1 MPRASGSGKRQSGG
15 GHRDTRQEN
24 GNLASGKRSS
34 GRKSQTGVAASA
46 RTDDALAGSASS
58 STHNGHANGCPHA
71 VLPATANGK
80 PALDASS
87 SLAADDKAAADA
99 ARRVSLGAES
109 ESSSDLSHSGLACS
123 QPAPN
128 GTANGHLNGTALDA
142 SHRQIDVNFLKNSEV
157 HRDSGILDMASTV
170 LKTLPMQDTLAILI
184 ILMHVPSIS
193 LSVIY
198 GIFTC
203 LTFVPPVTTS
213 SGMNLNLAEIF
224 DGNSTTPSLVTV
236 ACMDFFFLLI
246 WLFLWAPIQDAVL
259 DLAKPVIAIT
269 LGGATRNDPSF
280 RGIRTGFTWV
290 FMYHIIRGT
299 QSQWGHLVPNMPDAW
314 RRVLSEDTPIGYYS
328 KLYNKKSPYAW
339 VRSGLAIHILTQ
351 SIVRY
356 IREWY
361 LRREKGA
368 AATPQITLDSE
379 SAKLHATQTSPADGT
394 NDPSANPND
403 ADGAASSS
411 VALLPA
417 PLPPP
422 PPLSAA
428 KKRRKQSA
436 QVRLKQPLWAAL
448 ASTKIVVVKEYELS
462 HAPSESAG
470 ANATDIHNLGNAP
483 FDRHP
488 RQIWISY
495 IGSDE
500 VCFNTSYFAHAE
512 FDPITP
518 PLEATTDVAPARP
531 AGIDTSKPFYV
542 KVNNAFWQPTRMQA
556 LPEPEDGST
565 EASRWTGDIY
575 GLRPASKYVCE
586 FVDSRTDK
594 VIFTANIRTIK
605 EVLRLKDGSAP
616 IIAEPVPQSLHPD
629 SPVTTLK
636 TSIEAALEKLAE
648 EKNRLKNFRKD
659 WKIRINALKKE
670 NELTDNQLATAGNSD
685 EKHRQKVRQ
694 HETQRTQAE
703 RETEQLA
710 DKVKRYDSSPELAE
724 QKKKVER
731 TFSAEKRIFDAAQ
744 KEFLK
749 HRAELESEVK
759 AKDVERSNLNTR
771 RNKIATRIAKVDNE
785 LVNLTDANSRGLNEA
800 ERRKQERAAHMEN
813 MALIQNN
820 YAERIAKVCEANN
833 TRAEHVVNLQTQVEG
848 IQHAMAASSS
858 MLMEN
863 LDAGGMVPFPAPQS
877 TPWNNPSAAQAAFV
891 ASYWP
896 ATTGDMPPSLSGT
909 ALPATTLGWQQA
921 PLVPTANDYIG
932 GGQGRLRSS
941 SMLSDV
947 SGFTGSSDGS
957 PEDSPFAQYQQPIG
971 GKASLG
977 SRGVRGNGSSGSSG
991 SGDGSPI

>member
-15 GHRDTRQEN
+15 GHRDSN
-24 GNLASGKRSS
+24 GALASKKGS
-34 GRKSQTGVAASA
+34 GRKSQGGNAATSASAKTVDAAVAASA
-46 RTDDALAGSASS
+46 AAASS
-58 STHNGHANGCPHA
+58 LPNGHANGNGHA
-71 VLPATANGK
+71 ATPPNGK
-80 PALDASS
+80 PAVDASIS
-87 SLAADDKAAADA
+87 SLVADDKAVADA
-99 ARRVSLGAES
+99 ARRGSLGAES
-109 ESSSDLSHSGLACS
+109 ESSSDLFHNAATHAS
-123 QPAPN
+123 N
-128 GTANGHLNGTALDA
+128 GTANGTANGNANGNGTPIDG

-157 HRDSGILDMASTV
+157 HRDSGVLEMASTI
-170 LKTLPMQDTLAILI
+170 LRALPMQDTLAILI
-184 ILMHVPSIS
+184 ILMHIPS
-193 LSVIY
+193 LSLSIIY
-198 GIFTC
+198 AIFTC

-314 RRVLSEDTPIGYYS
+314 KKALSEDTPIGYYS

-368 AATPQITLDSE
+368 SNPPNSTDPE
-379 SAKLHATQTSPADGT
+379 SAKQQAGQLPA
-394 NDPSANPND
+394 
-403 ADGAASSS
+403 ADGAQDAGTKTKDTDTAIST
-411 VALLPA
+411 PT
-417 PLPPP
+417 LPPAAP
-422 PPLSAA
+422 QPQLSTA
-428 KKRRKQSA
+428 KKKRKQSA

-495 IGSDE
+495 IGYDE

-512 FDPITP
+512 FEPVVPPADPDA
-518 PLEATTDVAPARP
+518 EAPARP

-556 LPEPEDGST
+556 VKELDDDTS

-605 EVLRLKDGSAP
+605 EAQRFKDGLAAP
-616 IIAEPVPQSLHPD
+616 VIVEPPQPLRPD
-629 SPVTTLK
+629 SPTTTLK
-636 TSIEAALEKLAE
+636 TSIEAALDRLAD
-648 EKNRLKNFRKD
+648 EKNRLKTFRKD
-659 WKIRINALKKE
+659 WKLRINSLRKE

-685 EKHRQKVRQ
+685 DKHRQKVRQ
-694 HETQRTQAE
+694 QETQRTQAE
-703 RETEQLA
+703 REAEELA
-710 DKVKRYDSSPELAE
+710 DKVKRHDSAPELAD
-724 QKKKVER
+724 KKKKIER
-731 TFSAEKRIFDAAQ
+731 TFSAEKRTFDAAQ
-744 KEFLK
+744 KEFVK
-749 HRAELESEVK
+749 HRADLEEEVK
-759 AKDVERSNLNTR
+759 AKEVERSNLNTR

-800 ERRKQERAAHMEN
+800 ERRKQERTSRLENIAAIES
-813 MALIQNN
+813 N
-820 YAERIAKVCEANN
+820 YTERIADVCEANN
-833 TRAEHVVNLQTQVEG
+833 VRAEHVVNLQTQLEG
-848 IQHAMAASSS
+848 ISH
-858 MLMEN
+858 
-863 LDAGGMVPFPAPQS
+863 GMVGNGMMEGLDPGLVSFPQAAA
-877 TPWNNPSAAQAAFV
+877 WNNPSAAQAGFPGGL
-891 ASYWP
+891 WP
-896 ATTGDMPPSLSGT
+896 MTSGEMQPSLAGT
-909 ALPATTLGWQQA
+909 AMAPTTMGWQGQLLA
-921 PLVPTANDYIG
+921 TANDFNAK
-932 GGQGRLRSS
+932 GRMRSS
-941 SMLSDV
+941 SMLSGL
-947 SGFTGSSDGS
+947 SGFTGSSEGS
-957 PEDSPFAQYQQPIG
+957 PKDSPFFQYQQPAHGKG
-971 GKASLG
+971 GRGHNKMNAS
-977 SRGVRGNGSSGSSG
+977 GSSGSSG
-991 SGDGSPI
+991 SGEESSPI

>member
-15 GHRDTRQEN
+15 GHRDSKQDN
-24 GNLASGKRSS
+24 GALASGKRGS
-34 GRKSQTGVAASA
+34 GRKSQSGNV
-46 RTDDALAGSASS
+46 AGSKTLDNGSVVSTSS
-58 STHNGHANGCPHA
+58 SLNGHANGN
-71 VLPATANGK
+71 ATADAAGK
-80 PALDASS
+80 CPVDASIS
-87 SLAADDKAAADA
+87 TLVADDKAAADA

-109 ESSSDLSHSGLACS
+109 ESSSDLFHNA
-123 QPAPN
+123 ATHVPN
-128 GTANGHLNGTALDA
+128 GNANGTPVDG
-142 SHRQIDVNFLKNSEV
+142 SYRQIDVNSLKNSEV
-157 HRDSGILDMASTV
+157 HRDSGILEMASTV
-170 LKTLPMQDTLAILI
+170 LRALPMQDTLAILI
-184 ILMHVPSIS
+184 ILMHVPSLS

-198 GIFTC
+198 GIFAC

-299 QSQWGHLVPNMPDAW
+299 QSQWGHLVPNMPEAW
-314 RRVLSEDTPIGYYS
+314 RKVLSEDTPIGYYS
-328 KLYNKKSPYAW
+328 KLYDKSSPYAW
-339 VRSGLAIHILTQ
+339 LRSGLAIHILTQ

-361 LRREKGA
+361 LRREKGGSNA
-368 AATPQITLDSE
+368 SSTTDSE
-379 SAKLHATQTSPADGT
+379 SAKQHNGQLAPPDAA
-394 NDPSANPND
+394 NDVGANSNETETAISTPT
-403 ADGAASSS
+403 
-411 VALLPA
+411 
-417 PLPPP
+417 LPPP
-422 PPLSAA
+422 PPTPQLSTA

-483 FDRHP
+483 FDRQP

-512 FDPITP
+512 FDPLPPSSEPTP
-518 PLEATTDVAPARP
+518 DAPSRP
-531 AGIDTSKPFYV
+531 AGIDTTKPFYV
-542 KVNNAFWQPTRMQA
+542 KVNNAFWQPTRMHAVQ
-556 LPEPEDGST
+556 EPDDEPS

-594 VIFTANIRTIK
+594 VIFTANIRTVK
-605 EVLRLKDGSAP
+605 EALRSKDGSAP
-616 IIAEPVPQSLHPD
+616 MVSEGPQSLRPD

-636 TSIEAALEKLAE
+636 TSIEAALEKLSE

-659 WKIRINALKKE
+659 WKIRINSLKRE
-670 NELTDNQLATAGNSD
+670 NEATDNQLATAGNSD
-685 EKHRQKVRQ
+685 EKHRQKIRQ
-694 HETQRTQAE
+694 QETQRTQAE

-710 DKVKRYDSSPELAE
+710 DKVKRYDSSPELTE
-724 QKKKVER
+724 KKKKVER
-731 TFSAEKRIFDAAQ
+731 TFSTEKKTFDAAQ

-749 HRAELESEVK
+749 HRSELESEVK
-759 AKDVERSNLNTR
+759 AKEVERSNLNTR

-800 ERRKQERAAHMEN
+800 ERRNQDRSARLENIAA
-813 MALIQNN
+813 IQQN
-820 YAERIAKVCEANN
+820 YSERILKVHEANEN
-833 TRAEHVVNLQTQVEG
+833 RVEQVLNLQVQLENVQQALPPG
-848 IQHAMAASSS
+848 AGVMMDNLDSGLAPFPPPQAASW
-858 MLMEN
+858 N
-863 LDAGGMVPFPAPQS
+863 VNPGQTGFAAG
-877 TPWNNPSAAQAAFV
+877 
-891 ASYWP
+891 YWP
-896 ATTGDMPPSLSGT
+896 VTSGDMQPSLSGS
-909 ALPATTLGWQQA
+909 ALPATMGWQG
-921 PLVPTANDYIG
+921 PMTAAANEHATA
-932 GGQGRLRSS
+932 RMRSS

-947 SGFTGSSDGS
+947 SGFTGSSEGS
-957 PEDSPFAQYQQPIG
+957 AQASPYFQNPQPMRKAAHG
-971 GKASLG
+971 YVGKGAN
-977 SRGVRGNGSSGSSG
+977 RSSGSSG
-991 SGDGSPI
+991 SGGDGSPI